1 MRYLNKIIFINSA
14 HVPYAEIKLDGNV
27 HFIGTQGV
35 GKSTLLRALLFF
47 YNADKLKLGIPQE
60 KKGFDSFYFPYTNS
74 YIIYEVMR
82 ENGAYSIMTFKYF
95 GRAAFRFIDAPY
107 DSSWFIDEKKEAR
120 SDWFAIREKI
130 GKEHSVSAIVTIYET
145 FRDIIFG
152 NNRRQELMGFRKYA
166 IVESAKYQ
174 NIPRTIQNVF
184 LNSKLDADFIK
195 DTIIH
200 SLTDEEIFIDLDFY
214 RRQIKEFEQEYTDVM
229 LWYQKN
235 KNGEIP
241 VRKSADKVMNTYRDL
256 IYVRKQIDEER
267 AELNYAERNAT
278 QRLPKIR
285 QSVNDGEE
293 KRAGILKLVN
303 ELEQKRAKE
312 RDELNVSIGR
322 VDSELK
328 RASRKRQE
336 YEQMNIEEIVRRVGQ
351 ESIVE
356 KDMERAQTLK
366 NDLTRAYQDIMTKY
380 RQLIEA
386 EEVGLRSFEN
396 GKQAQILAKQTEATK
411 KKEEAFNNERQDS
424 ESIRKA
430 SAEKEQNADI
440 KLQQLREQQA
450 ELRQQLVKLQ
460 YEEPYGKEI
469 SVIEEDLAKVD
480 KREAEISTKI
490 KELQISI
497 NGLRQE
503 CDIKLRSQENEWEK
517 KIEEIR
523 RNKERVTEGISAKEA
538 LIEKWKGSFGEW
550 LGQNI
555 PGWEETIGK
564 VADEESVLYN
574 NGLHPQWSIGS
585 EKLKVKSEKL
595 GDLYGVE
602 NEVISEKLG
611 NLYGVEID
619 LSAIERKMRTPEQ
632 LKEELEELGKE
643 LKEINVSLTH
653 ISEEKEAAAE
663 KLKKKYSKEI
673 RELGE
678 EQHLLE
684 AEQSRIPQK
693 RKNLKSDL
701 VGWKTKTEDWK
712 HKQGEVFQG
721 KLNESGRQIYL
732 AEEEKKRVVEDRER
746 QLKACQKQ
754 YRDRTN
760 AIAAETERF
769 VTALIQEVEERKK
782 LSSIRIHTLASDR
795 DAELSGKGGDMNAIR
810 KVEAQIEELSKEME
824 YIKEHR
830 TVVAY
835 YIKDKQELFDQ
846 EPTLKSRKKELE
858 EKLAALDAR
867 YALRNEKYKI
877 QLKQVEEELSS
888 IKKELNELEDGL
900 VRADKFRSDSTFCPT
915 GSMDVGERITRKS
928 CTELTEELKSLIVS
942 AMNKT
947 NDFKKSVTLFTGFF
961 SAKNTFNFRTE
972 LVSEEDYFDF
982 ASNLCEFV
990 DNNKIADFQKQIS
1003 ERYTN
1008 IIRRISQEV
1017 GNMTRNKGEINKTM
1031 DAINSDFV
1039 ERNFSGVIKEI
1050 SLRQMPSSDKLMQ
1063 LLLEIKKFND
1073 ENQYNMG
1080 EADLF
1085 TEASREE
1092 VNQSAVRYLLSFMR
1106 CLVDDPSRSKLELS
1120 DTFNLEFRVKEN
1132 DNDTGWVEKIA
1143 NVGSDGTD
1151 VLVKAMVNIMLI
1163 NVFKEKSSRKFGDFK
1178 LHCMMDEI
1186 GKLHPTNV
1194 KGILEFAN
1202 CRNILLVNGSP
1213 TTYNVS
1219 EYRHTYLLSK
1229 DSEANTRIVPLI
1241 SHK

>member
-60 KKGFDSFYFPYTNS
+60 KKGFDSFYFPYANS

-107 DSSWFIDEKKEAR
+107 DSSWFIDDKNEAR
-120 SDWFAIREKI
+120 SDWFAIRDKI
-130 GKEHSVSAIVTIYET
+130 GKDHSVSAIVTIYET

-200 SLTDEEIFIDLDFY
+200 SLTDEEISIDLNFF
-214 RRQIKEFEQEYTDVM
+214 RRQTEGFEQEYNDVM

-241 VRKSADKVMNTYRDL
+241 VRKFADKVMNTYRDL
-256 IYVRKQIDEER
+256 IYVRKQIEEGR
-267 AELNYAERNAT
+267 AELNYAERNAS
-278 QRLPKIR
+278 QRLPKLR
-285 QSVNDGEE
+285 ESVSECEE
-293 KRAGILKLVN
+293 KRAGVLKLMDD
-303 ELEQKRAKE
+303 LEQKRAKE

-356 KDMERAQTLK
+356 KEMARAQSLK

-380 RQLIEA
+380 SQLIEK

-396 GKQAQILAKQTEATK
+396 EKQAQILAKQKEATK
-411 KKEEAFNNERQDS
+411 KKEEAFGNERQETEAIHKS
-424 ESIRKA
+424 S
-430 SAEKEQNADI
+430 SEKEQNADA
-440 KLQQLREQQA
+440 KLQQLREQQS

-469 SVIEEDLAKVD
+469 SALEEDLSKVD
-480 KREAEISTKI
+480 KREAEISTNI

-497 NGLRQE
+497 TGLRQE
-503 CDIKLRSQENEWEK
+503 YDVKLAGQNNGYDLK
-517 KIEEIR
+517 AEEIR
-523 RNKERVTEGISAKEA
+523 RKKEIVTEGISSKES
-538 LIEKWKGSFGEW
+538 LLEKWKGSFGEW
-550 LGQNI
+550 LCGNV
-555 PGWEETIGK
+555 PGWEDTIGR
-564 VADEESVLYN
+564 VADEASVLYN
-574 NGLHPQWSIGS
+574 NGLHPQRSIGS
-585 EKLKVKSEKL
+585 EKLKVKSEKW
-595 GDLYGVE
+595 GDIYGVE
-602 NEVISEKLG
+602 NEVKSEKSG
-611 NLYGVEID
+611 DLYGVEID
-619 LSAIERKMRTPEQ
+619 LSAIERSIRTPEQ
-632 LKEELEELGKE
+632 LKAELEVLGKE
-643 LKEINVSLTH
+643 LKEINVSLVH
-653 ISEEKEAAAE
+653 ISEEKDAAAE
-663 KLKKKYSKEI
+663 RLKKKYSKQL
-673 RELGE
+673 RELGD

-684 AEQSRIPQK
+684 AELSRIPQK

-701 VGWKTKTEDWK
+701 AVWKTKTEDWRQ
-712 HKQGEVFQG
+712 KQGEALQD
-721 KLNESGRQIYL
+721 KLNEFGRQIYL
-732 AEEEKKRVVEDRER
+732 AEEEKSRIVEERER
-746 QLKACQKQ
+746 QLKACHKQ
-754 YRDRTN
+754 YKDRTN
-760 AIAAETERF
+760 AIEAETERF
-769 VTALIQEVEERKK
+769 VTALIEEVKDRKRH
-782 LSSIRIHTLASDR
+782 SSMRIHTLASDR
-795 DAELSGKGGDMNAIR
+795 DAELSGKGGDMSAIR
-810 KVEAQIEELSKEME
+810 KVDAQIDDLSREMD

-830 TVVAY
+830 TTVAY

-858 EKLAALDAR
+858 EKLSALDSR
-867 YALRNEKYKI
+867 YTLRNERYKI
-877 QLKQVEEELSS
+877 QLRQLEDELSS
-888 IKKELNELEDGL
+888 IKKELTELEEGL
-900 VRADKFRSDSTFCPT
+900 VRADKFRSDGTFCPA

-947 NDFKKSVTLFTGFF
+947 NEFKKSVTQFTGMF

-972 LVSEEDYFDF
+972 FVSDDDYFDF

-990 DNNKIADFQKQIS
+990 DNNKIAVFQKEIS
-1003 ERYTN
+1003 ARYTSL
-1008 IIRRISQEV
+1008 IRRISQEV
-1017 GNMTRNKGEINKTM
+1017 GKMMRNKGEINKTM

-1050 SLRQMPSSDKLMQ
+1050 SLRQMPSSNKMMQ
-1063 LLLEIKKFND
+1063 LLLEIKKFTD

-1080 EADLF
+1080 ESDLF
-1085 TEASREE
+1085 TDSSRED

-1106 CLVDDPSRSKLELS
+1106 CLLDEPSRSKLQLS

-1163 NVFKEKSSRKFGDFK
+1163 NVFKEKASRKFGDFK

-1219 EYRHTYLLSK
+1219 DYRHTYLLSK
-1229 DSEANTRIVPLI
+1229 DSQSNTRIVPLI